1 MELAFTIAQIIL
13 SVLLMFSILLQQRGA
28 GLGAGF
34 GGDSALY
41 TTKRGAEKLLYHA
54 TIIIGIIFV
63 GFGSRHK
70 EVIISAEAA

>member
-1 MELAFTIAQIIL
+1 MELVFTIAQIIL

-54 TIIIGIIFV
+54 TIVIGIVFFTLSLV
-63 GFGSRHK
+63 R
-70 EVIISAEAA
+70 VIVFA